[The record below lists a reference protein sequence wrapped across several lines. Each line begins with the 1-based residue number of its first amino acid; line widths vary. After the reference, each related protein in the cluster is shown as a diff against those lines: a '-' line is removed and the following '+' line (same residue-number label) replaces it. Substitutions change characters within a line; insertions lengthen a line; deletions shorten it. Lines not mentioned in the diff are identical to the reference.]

1 MKLPALQAKA
11 TRVVVENASTLF
23 TGGGA
28 VGTVVTAVLTGKA
41 TFKAAEIIRDH
52 EVENIRKDLFEEGEE
67 AEETGV
73 ETMGLKTSSKAKLV
87 WKYYIPPV
95 IVGSATVGSI
105 VMAHRVS
112 AARIAALAAAYGV
125 VEGRFDEY
133 RTKVAEKLTGPK
145 NEQLSTEIAQKHVDE
160 NPASKQVIIV
170 GGGDVLCYD
179 MMSGRYFRS
188 SVEQI
193 KRAESELNMELFDA
207 QMVSLSEFYDKLGL
221 PRTLMSDMLGWTALT
236 DGAIGINISTTL
248 SEDQQPCLVLDYSRT
263 PEANFT
269 RIVD

>member
-1 MKLPALQAKA
+1 MKLSALQGKA
-11 TRVVVENASTLF
+11 TRLVVDNASTIL

-41 TFKAAEIIRDH
+41 TFKAAELIR
-52 EVENIRKDLFEEGEE
+52 NEELEHIE
-67 AEETGV
+67 KEDE
-73 ETMGLKTSSKAKLV
+73 ETMGLTRGHKIKLV
-87 WKYYIPPV
+87 WPHYIPPV
-95 IVGSATVGSI
+95 IVGGATVGSI
-105 VMAHRVS
+105 IMAHRVS

-133 RTKVAEKLTGPK
+133 RAKVAEKLTGPK
-145 NEQLSTEIAQKHVDE
+145 NDQLNAEIAQKHVDE
-160 NPASKQVIIV
+160 NPPSKQVIIV

-188 SVEQI
+188 SVEMI
-193 KRAESELNMELFDA
+193 KKAEAELNMELFDT
-207 QMVSLSEFYDKLGL
+207 QMVSLSEFYDKLNL

-236 DGAIGINISTTL
+236 DGAIGIDISTTM
-248 SEDQQPCLVLDYSRT
+248 SEDQQPCLVINYSRT

-269 RIVD
+269 RIID